1 MTMRIAWQMIR
12 ANLLRIAR
20 DRRALLMMVLM
31 PVVLISI
38 LSFALQ
44 GVFGGKGIPR
54 FHVAVYNADTG
65 QVGRGLQQ
73 LLASESSQFALDVVH
88 SAGEGRER
96 LSSGSSDVFVH
107 IPANLSEQVLAG
119 KTVSVEVEASLNNS
133 TKQTAVAAFVDAYAK
148 QAGIQ
153 LYAAKQLGNSA
164 GTIPMLQFDVQP
176 TGMHPVTAGS
186 YYAVGMMVMFL
197 LMSAVGRSEQMV
209 EERDSDRYR
218 RLLASPASRQALCLG
233 HWLTTAVV
241 LCLQGT
247 LLLVASRFLLGISL
261 GPWWQMLLVTL
272 SYAIALA
279 GVSVLLGVLVRN
291 RQLMD
296 GLGNVGAQVMAVL
309 GGSIYPLYGA
319 PDAIRVVG
327 RCLPNG
333 LALNGLL
340 DSITGTSLA
349 NLLWPMT
356 CLVAIGVLLGLI
368 ANTRYGRTE

>member
-1 MTMRIAWQMIR
+1 VMSIMWQMIR
-12 ANLLRIAR
+12 ANLLSTIR
-20 DRRALLMMVLM
+20 DRRALLMLVLM
-31 PVVLISI
+31 PVVLTTI

-73 LLASESSQFALDVVH
+73 VLASQSDQFALDVVH
-88 SAGEGRER
+88 SASEGRER
-96 LSSGSSDVFVH
+96 LTSGSSDVFVQ
-107 IPANLSEQVLAG
+107 IPAGFSDEVLAG
-119 KTVSVEVEASLNNS
+119 KTAPVEVESLLQDS
-133 TKQTAVAAFVDAYAK
+133 TKQTVVAAVVDAYAK
-148 QAGIQ
+148 QAGIR
-153 LYAAKQLGNSA
+153 LYAAKQLGSA
-164 GTIPMLQFDVQP
+164 AAAIPAPQFDVQS

-197 LMSAVGRSEQMV
+197 LMNAVNRSEKMV
-209 EERDSDRYR
+209 EERQSDRYR
-218 RLLASPASRQALCLG
+218 RLLVSPASRQALGLG
-233 HWLTTAVV
+233 HWVSTTVI
-241 LCLQGT
+241 LCLQGV
-247 LLLVASRFLLGISL
+247 LLLLAARFLLGISL
-261 GPWWQMLLVTL
+261 GPWWQMLLITL

-279 GVSVLLGVLVRN
+279 GLSVLLGVLVRN

-296 GLGNVGAQVMAVL
+296 GLGMVGAQVMALL
-309 GGSIYPLYGA
+309 GGSMYPLYGA
-319 PDAIRVVG
+319 PDAIRVIG

-356 CLVAIGVLLGLI
+356 CLVAIGVLLGLV
-368 ANTRYGRTE
+368 ANTRYGRAA